1 MSSDVSVD
9 IMFHK
14 PPVKGFFRLLV
25 LDAIKEEPLHG
36 YEIMK
41 RIGDVLGGNPP
52 SPGIVYPTLQFLE
65 NKGFVR
71 SGKAGKRTIYSITE
85 EGIRY
90 LEENEDKLR
99 CFMEKAGRMKIVK
112 KMVPHDIFPLLEEL
126 ASKYDRMTEEQR
138 DEVKRAFWRLIQ
150 DLSRILG
157 DVR

>member
-1 MSSDVSVD
+1 
-9 IMFHK
+9 MFHK

-25 LDAIKEEPLHG
+25 LNAIREEPLHG

-41 RIGDVLGGNPP
+41 RIGDELGGHPP
-52 SPGIVYPTLQFLE
+52 SPGIIYPTLQFLE
-65 NKGFVR
+65 NKGLVK
-71 SGKAGKRTIYSITE
+71 SEKYGKRIVYRITE

-90 LEENEDKLR
+90 LEENRNKLR
-99 CFMEKAGRMKIVK
+99 CFMEKADRMKVIR

-126 ASKYDRMTEEQR
+126 ASRYDRMTDEQR
-138 DEVKRAFWRLIQ
+138 DEVRRAFWRLIQ